1 MKKIVHMPD
10 TLAFKQLCLYFK
22 KHAIALSLSVILA
35 AATVVLQLYVPILFG
50 NAIDEMVAAHQVN
63 FEQVGVYAARI
74 LALVIVSAV
83 FAWVMNLLNNRVA
96 FRIVEEIRSDAIDH
110 LQKLPLS
117 FLDKHRSGDI
127 VSRVITDTDVLSDG
141 LILGFSQLFSG
152 VVTII
157 VTLIFMFSKNVPI
170 SLLVVLLTPLSFL
183 VARFISSRSY
193 HLFRKQS
200 EIRGRQTALIDEM
213 IGQQKVVQAFGY
225 EKRASR
231 RFDKVNQELTE
242 VSRQA
247 IFYSSL
253 TNPSTRFVNNLIYAG
268 VALSGVL
275 LIPGGYLTVGGLSVL
290 LSYANQYMKPFN
302 DISSVVTE
310 LQNAFACADRIFS
323 LLEETPEAPDANGV
337 IENVQG
343 RVGMEDVSFSY
354 REEQPLIQH
363 LNIQASPG
371 MHIAIVGPTG
381 CGKTT
386 LINLLMRFYD
396 PKEGVIFID
405 GKPITELSR
414 RALRSSFGMVL
425 QETWIKRDTVLENI
439 RFGKPE
445 ADEEEVIR
453 AAKAAHCWSFI
464 ERLPQGLQTVL
475 DADSLSQ
482 GQKQLLC
489 IARVMLCLPPM
500 LILDEATSN
509 IDTRTELKINQAFD
523 NLMQGRTS
531 FVVAHRLS
539 TVRNASLILVM
550 RDGKIVEKGTHEAL
564 LNQNGFY
571 SMLYKSQFKPL

>member
-1 MKKIVHMPD
+1 MKKIMHMPD

-50 NAIDEMVAAHQVN
+50 NAIDEMVAARQVN

-475 DADSLSQ
+475 EADSLSQ

>member
-1 MKKIVHMPD
+1 MKKIMHMPD

-50 NAIDEMVAAHQVN
+50 NAIDEMVAARQVN

-231 RFDKVNQELTE
+231 RFDKVNQELTK

-453 AAKAAHCWSFI
+453 AAKEAHCWSFI

>member
-1 MKKIVHMPD
+1 MKKIMHMPD

-50 NAIDEMVAAHQVN
+50 NAIDEMVAARQVN

-439 RFGKPE
+439 RFGKPD

>member
-10 TLAFKQLCLYFK
+10 TLAFKQLCMYFK

>member
-1 MKKIVHMPD
+1 MKKIMHVPD
-10 TLAFKQLCLYFK
+10 TPAFKQLCLYFK

-50 NAIDEMVAAHQVN
+50 NAIDEMVAARQVN

-231 RFDKVNQELTE
+231 RFDKVNQELTK

-343 RVGMEDVSFSY
+343 RVGIEDVSFSY

-439 RFGKPE
+439 RFGKPV

-453 AAKAAHCWSFI
+453 AAKEAHCWSFI